1 MAAEVNTISLT
12 AGLDAAAEPVAVPR
26 VLGPYEFVRQLRADE
41 AVAGTRVIFFTA
53 HYHEPEARRL
63 ATACGVTDVL
73 TMRVGETA
81 RVMLPRPIVL
91 MKCDQEL
98 LKLDATVDTL
108 LLTAF
113 KDGKTRCGFWYEK
126 SAWPHRTM
134 ELEVKP

>member
-1 MAAEVNTISLT
+1 MVSLW
-12 AGLDAAAEPVAVPR
+12 LLLS
-26 VLGPYEFVRQLRADE
+26 VLLSSDGGVDGG
-41 AVAGTRVIFFTA
+41 VDAGTLSPRDDRWKWTHADGGALFA
-53 HYHEPEARRL
+53 D
-63 ATACGVTDVL
+63 GVTDVL